1 MDDNKEECSFPKIN
15 SSVPIDAGISLKGY
29 KKISKLFAGKN
40 SPHQYCANTLNY
52 VQSSRISPIRI
63 TREKRNCNSSIK
75 FIVKLS
81 INGNIRI
88 PFPVSN
94 RGKTSAIG
102 VMGGFA
108 RFQSY
113 VINDLS

>member
-1 MDDNKEECSFPKIN
+1 MGDNKEECSFPKIN

-63 TREKRNCNSSIK
+63 TREKRNCNSNIK
-75 FIVKLS
+75 FIVNLS
-81 INGNIRI
+81 LNGNVKI

-94 RGKTSAIG
+94 MGPTSGIGAI
-102 VMGGFA
+102 GGFA

-113 VINDLS
+113 VINGLL